1 MITLDHDEKVILEVR
16 RHWFVLLA
24 QSLPLVFLMFFPLAI
39 KIGLEVTG
47 LADIVV
53 LGKNIETL
61 ITIATAVWIWFI
73 WIAFFIVWT
82 DYYLDILMLTN
93 KRIID
98 IEQKG
103 LFSREISTFRLDRI
117 QDVTV
122 KVNGVIPTFFN
133 FGDIHIQTA
142 GEVPE
147 ISVKSIP
154 DPHKVR
160 EIVSRAQDGA
170 IEKSRV
176 VKVDGTQ

>member
-1 MITLDHDEKVILEVR
+1 MITLDNDEKIVLEVR

-24 QSLPLVFLMFFPLAI
+24 QSLPLVFLVFFPLII
-39 KIGLEVTG
+39 KIALGVMGLS
-47 LADIVV
+47 DIVI
-53 LGKNIETL
+53 LSKNIETL
-61 ITIATAVWIWFI
+61 ITIITAVWVWFI
-73 WIAFFIVWT
+73 WVAFFILWT
-82 DYYLDILMLTN
+82 DYYLDILILTN

-103 LFSREISTFRLDRI
+103 FFSREISTFRLDRI
-117 QDVTV
+117 QDITV
-122 KVNGVIPTFFN
+122 DVNGVIPTFFD

-160 EIVSRAQDGA
+160 EIVSRAQDEA

-176 VKVDGTQ
+176 VKVDGMP

>member
-1 MITLDHDEKVILEVR
+1 MITLDNDEKIILEVR

-24 QSLPLVFLMFFPLAI
+24 QSLPLVFLVFFPLAI
-39 KIGLEVTG
+39 KIALEVTG
-47 LADIVV
+47 LSDIVI
-53 LGKNIETL
+53 LSKNTETL

-73 WIAFFIVWT
+73 WVAFFIVWT

-122 KVNGVIPTFFN
+122 KVNGVIPTFFD

-147 ISVKSIP
+147 INVKSVP
-154 DPHKVR
+154 NPHKVR
-160 EIVSRAQDGA
+160 EIVSRAQDEA

-176 VKVDGTQ
+176 VKIDGDS